1 MSARDPILDL
11 QRSTRR
17 IAATGAVSAIAAAV
31 WAFWPIAREPLT
43 LASANESITPSK
55 DAATPKLAFNPA
67 AFEAQLW
74 TPPPQPPP
82 KVVVQKPVPPPLKL
96 QLIGISR
103 DNGPDGT
110 PVLRGV
116 LYDPDSDRL
125 LIVAS
130 GEKVELA
137 GRSPIVVAKLTP
149 DTIELQDGENTRRL
163 TLNDERRQP

>member
-1 MSARDPILDL
+1 MAARDPILDL

-17 IAATGAVSAIAAAV
+17 IATVGVVVSTAAAV
-31 WAFWPIAREPLT
+31 WAFWPFAREPRT
-43 LASANESITPSK
+43 LASTAESIAPSR
-55 DAATPKLAFNPA
+55 DISTSKLAFDPG

-82 KVVVQKPVPPPLKL
+82 KVVVQQPAPPALKL

-103 DNGPDGT
+103 DNGHDGT
-110 PVLRGV
+110 TVLRGV

-137 GRSPIVVAKLTP
+137 GRSPIVVSKLTP
-149 DTIELQDGENTRRL
+149 DAIELQDGENTRRL
-163 TLNDERRQP
+163 TLNDDRKQQ